1 MAFACLG
8 ACPEL
13 INGSPDSPGIRT
25 ATDARLPNCRK
36 RRSVTN
42 SLAAVPR
49 RSCRHFG
56 SLPTNRQRKT
66 TPPSS
71 QSFRAVT
78 SYCPKPGGSFVG
90 GTCVDVVAPLQLM
103 IEDEADD
110 LVTEPTASGQIEPEM
125 LSRKDPAECGF
136 PGGIRETPKRTRD
149 SRQSFGCNRQVKV
162 ISEEGDEHAGGR
174 RADNGVRTRYEGSG
188 AVLPVSGSQFGSAV
202 VSGLPSVA
210 ASRIAVTGRQKR
222 WVYFAS

>member
-13 INGSPDSPGIRT
+13 INGSPDSPAIRT
-25 ATDARLPNCRK
+25 ATDAQLPNCRK

-49 RSCRHFG
+49 RSGLG

-78 SYCPKPGGSFVG
+78 SSYCAKPSGSFVV
-90 GTCVDVVAPLQLM
+90 GTCVGVLAPLQLL
-103 IEDEADD
+103 IEDEAGD
-110 LVTEPTASGQIEPEM
+110 LFTEPTASGQIEPE
-125 LSRKDPAECGF
+125 LSAEF
-136 PGGIRETPKRTRD
+136 RM
-149 SRQSFGCNRQVKV
+149 
-162 ISEEGDEHAGGR
+162 
-174 RADNGVRTRYEGSG
+174 
-188 AVLPVSGSQFGSAV
+188 
-202 VSGLPSVA
+202 
-210 ASRIAVTGRQKR
+210 
-222 WVYFAS
+222 